1 MGITGILWD
10 ECGILHHW
18 SGIFGNDN
26 RVGFCG
32 GLAIGFWVVE
42 KGVEKVVEGWD
53 LLRDGVVEKWGEGEE
68 EMWGVERWI

>member
-1 MGITGILWD
+1 MWLGIAGILWY
-10 ECGILHHW
+10 ECGILHRW

-26 RVGFCG
+26 RSGICG

-53 LLRDGVVEKWGEGEE
+53 LLWNGAVEKRRGLN
-68 EMWGVERWI
+68 